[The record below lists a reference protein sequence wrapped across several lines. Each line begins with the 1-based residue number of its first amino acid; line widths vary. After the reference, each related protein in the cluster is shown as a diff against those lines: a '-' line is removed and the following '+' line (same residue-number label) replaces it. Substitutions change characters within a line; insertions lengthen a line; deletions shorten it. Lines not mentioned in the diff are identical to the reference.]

1 MHRYRAILLLLIL
14 SHLKGFAQDVQFSQ
28 PYSNPTLLNPAFAGT
43 SDGIRFAMNYR
54 NQWPGI
60 ENNYT
65 AFGAGVDSYLR
76 EVNGGIGFSLVKD
89 VAGIHRL
96 SNTLGSLMYS
106 QHISIS
112 RRMSMSLGAQAGI
125 GQRNFDD
132 SKLFFA
138 DQVIN
143 ETATSHEV
151 NSLNLNTSFADLSFG
166 VLVYRDDFW
175 VGFSAHHAN
184 QPNQSL
190 LGSEDK
196 LPVKFSIHGGGD
208 LPFNKLKEG
217 DYPKRLRA
225 AFNYKSQG
233 NWDQLDLGAYYTV
246 RQINFGAWYR
256 GIPLKAYQPGY
267 QNNESLVV
275 LVGYEH
281 TKGISI
287 GYSYDLTLSR
297 LAGHSGGAHEI
308 SIVYETR
315 PKRKRPK
322 KRIIPC
328 AKF

>member
-1 MHRYRAILLLLIL
+1 MKRYTTILLMMIL
-14 SHLKGFAQDVQFSQ
+14 SHLKGFTQDVQFSQ

-43 SDGIRFAMNYR
+43 SDGMRFALNYR
-54 NQWPGI
+54 NQWPGL

-65 AFGAGVDSYLR
+65 AFGAGFDSYIR

-89 VAGIHRL
+89 VAGTHRL
-96 SNTLGSLMYS
+96 SNTLGSVMYS
-106 QHISIS
+106 QHVVIS
-112 RRMSMSLGAQAGI
+112 RRLTMSLGAQAGI

-132 SKLFFA
+132 SKLFFS

-143 ETATSHEV
+143 QTATSHELDL
-151 NSLNLNTSFADLSFG
+151 LNMNTTFADLSIG
-166 VLVYRDDFW
+166 MLVYRDDFW
-175 VGFSAHHAN
+175 VGFSAHHIN
-184 QPNQSL
+184 EPNQSL
-190 LGSEDK
+190 FGSEDK
-196 LPVKFSIHGGGD
+196 LPVKISIHGGGD
-208 LPFNKLKEG
+208 LPIKKLKEG
-217 DYPKRLRA
+217 DHPKRLRA

-246 RQINFGAWYR
+246 RQVNFGAWYR

-267 QNNESLVV
+267 QNNESLVM

-281 TKGISI
+281 SKGVSL

-322 KRIIPC
+322 KRTIPC

>member
-1 MHRYRAILLLLIL
+1 MKKGLAILLLHLV
-14 SHLKGFAQDVQFSQ
+14 SHLNGFTQDVQFSQ

-43 SDGIRFAMNYR
+43 SDGMRFAMNYR

-60 ENNYT
+60 DNNYT
-65 AFGAGVDSYLR
+65 AFGTGVDSYLR
-76 EVNGGIGFSLVKD
+76 EVNGGIGFTLVKD
-89 VAGIHRL
+89 VAGTHRL
-96 SNTLGSLMYS
+96 SNTLGSVMYS
-106 QHISIS
+106 QHVSIS
-112 RRMSMSLGAQAGI
+112 RRMSMSLGAAAGI

-143 ETATSHEV
+143 QTQTSNEL
-151 NSLNLNTSFADLSFG
+151 NSMNPQTSFADLSFG
-166 VLVYRDDFW
+166 VLVYRNDFW
-175 VGFSAHHAN
+175 LGFSAHHIN
-184 QPNQSL
+184 EPNQSL

-196 LPVKFSIHGGGD
+196 LPAKFSIHGGGD

-322 KRIIPC
+322 KRIVPC